1 MNNITNNL
9 SKQCQEVVKNLIE
22 PMPKSVNRHASEPS
36 DSTHEI
42 KNDSMKNEWIDI
54 GGVKKWIRTCPECGV
69 EILCPTKRQA
79 VKCTKKGVKCIECGY
94 KNKIVP
100 PRKPKPKRIPTRE
113 ELTRNCPKC
122 CIELLYKTK
131 AGKDAANTRN
141 AKCKDC
147 QNKATRI
154 YETPDKLE
162 RNCPDCGKLMQ
173 YTKGKDLSIR
183 RHRWLRDTREN
194 RLCNKCV
201 RSGSRNGMAGT
212 SRCGKDNP
220 NYVNK
225 WSKKQKTRMREISVK
240 KYIERGY
247 ILTNYNP
254 NACKYFDRLSK
265 EKKWNLQHAEN
276 GGEVVVNGYFLDA
289 YDKKRN
295 IVVEYDEPS
304 HFLGGKLKQKDVD
317 RMNEIKQT
325 MGCRFY
331 RYDER
336 TKKLKKYN

>member
-1 MNNITNNL
+1 MNTWDEKNYNEQKSNCLNNNE
-9 SKQCQEVVKNLIE
+9 Q
-22 PMPKSVNRHASEPS
+22 EPS
-36 DSTHEI
+36 DTTKITKSDSTQPQW
-42 KNDSMKNEWIDI
+42 KDI
-54 GGVKKWIRTCPECGV
+54 GGVKKWIRHCPECDD
-69 EILCPTKRQA
+69 EITYTDKGNRNTAEKSKRLCKMCLAKSKR
-79 VKCTKKGVKCIECGY
+79 
-94 KNKIVP
+94 
-100 PRKPKPKRIPTRE
+100 
-113 ELTRNCPKC
+113 L
-122 CIELLYKTK
+122 
-131 AGKDAANTRN
+131 
-141 AKCKDC
+141 
-147 QNKATRI
+147 

-162 RNCPDCGKLMQ
+162 RNCPDCNKVIQ
-173 YTKGKDLSIR
+173 YIKGKDLSIR

-194 RLCNKCV
+194 RSCNKCV
-201 RSGSRNGMAGT
+201 RSGARNGMAGT

-220 NYVNK
+220 NYGNK

-289 YDKKRN
+289 YDKDRN
-295 IVVEYDEPS
+295 IVVEYDEPN

-325 MGCRFY
+325 MGCTFY

-336 TKKLKKYN
+336 TKKIKRYN